1 MLPQVVAATLLPWL
15 MRTRLTT
22 FRRNEFSFFFFPFF
36 LFPLLVVSGKNR
48 QPEGNFESVSSIC
61 SWISCFGESVRA
73 GVPSVFGIK
82 NSKVRWIAA
91 TSADFCPRG
100 GERTVIMYLWVSINH
115 FRSPDR
121 RGYRPLACG
130 LKSYRFLARSIR
142 CPRPGDIFLSSFF
155 LFSPGFCRFFDGPPS
170 GNGIRVGGKRSAV
183 EKESYRGISVAW
195 LVISEWNLVGVS
207 KYRLLPCVLLGCQKI
222 FQQMYTPSCRLFSPS
237 KKYSGR
243 GKIKNIAFCSMFG
256 SKHQRASAWIMPLP
270 WNCTCTYL

>member
-1 MLPQVVAATLLPWL
+1 MNSL
-15 MRTRLTT
+15 
-22 FRRNEFSFFFFPFF
+22 FFFPFF

-155 LFSPGFCRFFDGPPS
+155 LFSPGFCRFFDGPL
-170 GNGIRVGGKRSAV
+170 
-183 EKESYRGISVAW
+183 
-195 LVISEWNLVGVS
+195 LVTVYGSEENV
-207 KYRLLPCVLLGCQKI
+207 RLLKKKVIEGFLSPDW
-222 FQQMYTPSCRLFSPS
+222 LFRSE
-237 KKYSGR
+237 
-243 GKIKNIAFCSMFG
+243 I
-256 SKHQRASAWIMPLP
+256 
-270 WNCTCTYL
+270 